1 MKVSFSGIY
10 DVRFPYG
17 TKDEFIK
24 QKAQE
29 TKAYMIEQGYINP
42 GHFEPIHIDIKDSFN
57 LQKTDK
63 KLDDKG
69 IRISSGVDNPWI
81 LCDIF
86 EHIDKSLGQQYVDNS
101 KVELVFD
108 KQA

>member
-29 TKAYMIEQGYINP
+29 TKAYMIEQGYTTLATL
-42 GHFEPIHIDIKDSFN
+42 S
-57 LQKTDK
+57 
-63 KLDDKG
+63 
-69 IRISSGVDNPWI
+69 RYI
-81 LCDIF
+81 LI
-86 EHIDKSLGQQYVDNS
+86 
-101 KVELVFD
+101 
-108 KQA
+108 